1 MTTATTVFV
10 VSTPVK
16 TFYIFQFKHCNIN
29 VTQVIITT
37 MMMIV
42 TEKMNKKKIHKF
54 STNKILHQK
63 EQPKNKPSSS
73 EYMNRVHT
81 HTHNKKQNDYNVSTL
96 TTTTNYSKQNRTYC
110 IISMSMKISLLVIFY
125 HIIDVF
131 IIFEYQKT
139 IKPLTV

>member
-1 MTTATTVFV
+1 
-10 VSTPVK
+10 
-16 TFYIFQFKHCNIN
+16 
-29 VTQVIITT
+29 
-37 MMMIV
+37 
-42 TEKMNKKKIHKF
+42 
-54 STNKILHQK
+54 
-63 EQPKNKPSSS
+63 
-73 EYMNRVHT
+73 MNRVHT

-139 IKPLTV
+139 IKPLTVWPKMLEKTLWRVVMIMSCLFRTLLFEYKHTFCCCNRNHLGLNQLFWLNKNKMILESGFIF